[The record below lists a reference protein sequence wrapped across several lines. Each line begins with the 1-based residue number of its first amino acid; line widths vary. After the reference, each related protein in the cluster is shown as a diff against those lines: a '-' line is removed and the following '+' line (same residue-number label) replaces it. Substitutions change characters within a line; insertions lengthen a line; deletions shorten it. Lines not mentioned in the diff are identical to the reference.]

1 MPKGLGNGQQN
12 DYTKRAIKKELKDW
26 VKSYVDEV
34 IDEYGLGDA
43 GSGTGGSSSSDSG
56 TTPIDDD
63 PVGDGG
69 NSLIGL
75 KFYSESTKSYIDP
88 RDNNQNL
95 IPFGTASKPDKQGNI
110 TVSVRARIEDD
121 RETVDFWRVELNG
134 SLVLEKENKN
144 SKNIIFT
151 NLAPGKE
158 YRAIVRSFDK
168 NKKGIGK
175 SNIIT
180 FLTAGKTTSLP
191 DVTNLQATFDSGS
204 FTATWDGTQART
216 ATDFSGFTVI
226 ITSSEYPT
234 KSKSFFTRNDS
245 FTLSFD
251 DNLFLFGGIA
261 RTITITVKTVDNS
274 GNLSAGI
281 SATAGN
287 APPSAPTNVVVT
299 AQNSG
304 YQVSWDDPKT
314 VDPDYTSTNI
324 YESSTSGG
332 TYYIIYTSST
342 SPVFIPAI
350 SFSKRYV
357 KVSHVDAVGGESTL
371 VGPFEVTPIQ
381 PVQVDE
387 TPPDQRTSI
396 TFTPAVGGVTATW
409 VNPTDTTN
417 NSDIAGVT
425 IRYAKTS
432 SPTNYTWVDVPFT
445 FASPISSKT
454 IDGLLP
460 ATSYDFSLSAY
471 DKIQN
476 RTAYSTTSSIT
487 TLSDTTPPPKPTAPV
502 VAAGN
507 SAGGPMIVRVTQ
519 TATQHGTSPAVP
531 MPIDTSY
538 FKVFML
544 NSGVSSSPGAGI
556 STNTNAIEIGNI
568 TAGFNGSQTQNN
580 FFVPLEEGE
589 QRYFYTRAVDTS
601 GNISDASDATQ
612 SQAMAVFT
620 NAYIKDL
627 SADKIT
633 AGRINA
639 NEYIQVG
646 TTSEQITIKST
657 SALGQIYSGVGT
669 YANAN
674 TGLYIDSSGKFSLKD
689 RLFFDGTNLTLSGT
703 VNATG
708 GIFNGN
714 IQVANPGAIFAGASA
729 SSGARVIMSH
739 LGLASFN
746 SAGQLT
752 FALDAGTGNVFLDG
766 YITIANAQ
774 DYATKTGLAQ
784 TNYTTING
792 GNITTGKIRNST
804 FNPQVDGSG
813 QQVID
818 GTKFS
823 ITGTMLNLDSAS
835 FISPKLRI
843 SESGELEAVGKLT
856 SNGLIVKGS
865 NSAST
870 DDKFPYLSWSS
881 FLNGT
886 SPQNV
891 TYALVADTG
900 ADIIIG
906 ASSGTEVNPA
916 KIRWIYN
923 GMQRASVGWEVPN
936 PGGDESNFAQ
946 SLVIRGAPSS
956 TGATGG
962 KVVVHGQSG
971 TSGQGEV
978 VLRADIL
985 STTGVNNNLITIS
998 GNNRIVAVDG
1008 QGRLGYAAGTTVNL
1022 QAGYLNATDNPSN
1035 SNRITYSNSVGAGT
1049 YYTQNGL
1056 TARDGDIHL
1065 RFI

>member
-12 DYTKRAIKKELKDW
+12 DYTKKAIKKELKDW
-26 VKSYVDEV
+26 VRSYVDEV

-43 GSGTGGSSSSDSG
+43 GSGTGGGSSTIDG
-56 TTPIDDD
+56 TPIDDE
-63 PVGDGG
+63 PIGDGG

-75 KFYSESTKSYIDP
+75 KFYSEGSKSYIDP
-88 RDNNQNL
+88 KDNNQNL
-95 IPFGTASKPDKQGNI
+95 IPFGTASRPDKQGNI

-134 SLVLEKENKN
+134 SLALEKENKN

-180 FLTAGKTTSLP
+180 FLTAGKTSSLP
-191 DVTNLQATFDSGS
+191 DITNLQATFESGS
-204 FTATWDGTQART
+204 FTANWNSTQART
-216 ATDFSGFTVI
+216 ATDFSGFSVI
-226 ITSSEYPT
+226 ITSSEYPLR
-234 KSKSFFTRNDS
+234 SKSFFTRNDS
-245 FTLSFD
+245 FTLPFD

-274 GNLSAGI
+274 GNLSAGV

-304 YQVSWDDPKT
+304 YQVSWDDPRA

-342 SPVFIPAI
+342 SPIFIPAI

-371 VGPFEVTPIQ
+371 AGPFEVTPIQ

-396 TFTPAVGGVTATW
+396 TFTPAVGGVSATW
-409 VNPTDTTN
+409 INPTSTTN

-445 FASPISSKT
+445 FSAPISSKN

-460 ATSYDFSLSAY
+460 ATSYDFSLSTY
-471 DKIQN
+471 DKVQN
-476 RTAYSTTSSIT
+476 RTSYSTTSSIT
-487 TLSDTTPPPKPTAPV
+487 TLSDTTPPPKPTAPA

-519 TATQHGTSPAVP
+519 TATQHGTNPAVP
-531 MPIDTSY
+531 LPIDTSY

-544 NSGVSSSPGAGI
+544 NSGISSPPGTGV
-556 STNTNAIEIGNI
+556 STNADATEIGNL
-568 TAGFNGSQTQNN
+568 TAGFNGSQTQSN

-601 GNISDASDATQ
+601 GNISDASNATQ

-620 NAYIKDL
+620 NAYIQDL

-714 IQVANPGAIFAGASA
+714 VQVASPGSIFAGSSA
-729 SSGARVIMSH
+729 SSGARVIMNH

-746 SAGQLT
+746 SAGQIT
-752 FALDAGTGNVFLDG
+752 FALDASTGNVFLDG

-774 DYATKTGLAQ
+774 DYAIKTGLAQ

-792 GNITTGKIRNST
+792 GNITTGRIRNST
-804 FNPQVDGSG
+804 FTPQLDGSS
-813 QQVID
+813 QPILD
-818 GTKFS
+818 GTAFS
-823 ITGTMLNLDSAS
+823 LTGTMLNLDSGS

-843 SESGELEAVGKLT
+843 SESGQLEALGILT
-856 SNGLIVKGS
+856 STGLIVRDS
-865 NSAST
+865 IATLTYS
-870 DDKFPYLSWSS
+870 SWSS
-881 FLNGT
+881 IVGGS
-886 SPQNV
+886 SPQTVN
-891 TYALVADTG
+891 YALSAD
-900 ADIIIG
+900 
-906 ASSGTEVNPA
+906 SGSDLILGSTSGIVNPA

-1008 QGRLGYAAGTTVNL
+1008 QGRLGYAAGSTVNL

>member
-1 MPKGLGNGQQN
+1 MVEPTGNRQN
-12 DYTKRAIKKELKDW
+12 EYTKKAVKTEIQEW
-26 VKSYVDEV
+26 VEEYVYEVLEGDEKF
-34 IDEYGLGDA
+34 
-43 GSGTGGSSSSDSG
+43 SSLS
-56 TTPIDDD
+56 T
-63 PVGDGG
+63 GDGG
-69 NSLIGL
+69 DGGDPENPIEPPEPPDNRLVSV
-75 KFYSESTKSYIDP
+75 KFLNDAGTEYLDP
-88 RDNNQNL
+88 RDQN
-95 IPFGTASKPDKQGNI
+95 GNYI
-110 TVSVRARIEDD
+110 LLGEVVTEKDGKVYVSVKAEIQDARDK
-121 RETVDFWRVELNG
+121 ETVEYWKVQLDGGFVRERQEVKKFTYKN
-134 SLVLEKENKN
+134 LEPN
-144 SKNIIFT
+144 
-151 NLAPGKE
+151 KE
-158 YRAIVRSFDK
+158 YTTLIRSFDK
-168 NKKGIGK
+168 NSKGIGNSGPIRFK
-175 SNIIT
+175 T
-180 FLTAGKTTSLP
+180 KLTGDLLP
-191 DVTNLQATFDSGS
+191 EVSNLQAEFNGNAFMAS
-204 FTATWDGTQART
+204 WDGSVPKSYSEFDIFAIT
-216 ATDFSGFTVI
+216 
-226 ITSSEYPT
+226 ITSSEYPLIQKT
-234 KSKSFFTRNDS
+234 FATRSESFSLT
-245 FTLSFD
+245 FD
-251 DNLFLFGGIA
+251 ENLFMFGNIA
-261 RTITITVKTVDNS
+261 KSITITVKVSNRTGVLTN
-274 GNLSAGI
+274 GV
-281 SATAGN
+281 SATASN
-287 APPSAPTNVVVT
+287 TPPSAPTNVLVT

-304 YQVSWDDPKT
+304 YQVSWDDPRT

-387 TPPDQRTSI
+387 TPPDLRTSI
-396 TFTPAVGGVTATW
+396 TFTPSVGGAVATW
-409 VNPTDTTN
+409 TNPTDSTN

-445 FASPISSKT
+445 LVAPISSKN

-471 DKIQN
+471 DKTQN
-476 RTAYSTTSSIT
+476 RTSYSTTSSIT
-487 TLSDTTPPPKPTAPV
+487 TLSDTTPPPKPTAPT

-507 SAGGPMIVRVTQ
+507 FAGGPMTVRVTQ
-519 TATQHGTSPAVP
+519 TATQHGTSPAIP
-531 MPIDTSY
+531 LPIDTSY
-538 FKVFML
+538 FKVFIL
-544 NSGVSSSPGAGI
+544 NSGIVSPPGTGV
-556 STNTNAIEIGNI
+556 STNTDATEIGNL
-568 TAGFNGSQTQNN
+568 TAGFNGSQTQSN

-601 GNISDASDATQ
+601 GNISDASNATQ

-620 NAYIKDL
+620 NAYIQDL

-633 AGRINA
+633 AGIINA

-669 YANAN
+669 YGNAN

-714 IQVANPGAIFAGASA
+714 IQVANPGSIFAGASA
-729 SSGARVIMSH
+729 STGARVIMSY

-752 FALDAGTGNVFLDG
+752 FALDAASGNVFLDG
-766 YITIANAQ
+766 YITISDAQGYAN
-774 DYATKTGLAQ
+774 KIGLSQ

-792 GNITTGKIRNST
+792 GNITTGRLRNST
-804 FNPQVDGSG
+804 FTPQLNGSS
-813 QQVID
+813 QEILD
-818 GTKFS
+818 GTAFS

-835 FISPKLRI
+835 FISPKFRI
-843 SESGELEAVGKLT
+843 SESGELVAIGKLT

-865 NSAST
+865 DSAST
-870 DDKFPYLSWSS
+870 DDKFPYLLWNAT
-881 FLNGT
+881 LNQT
-886 SPQNV
+886 SQQNV

-900 ADIIIG
+900 ADVVLG
-906 ASSGTEVNPA
+906 AASGLVNPA

-923 GMQRASVGWEVPN
+923 GMQRAVVGWEVPD

-971 TSGQGEV
+971 STGQGEV

-1008 QGRLGYAAGTTVNL
+1008 QGRLGYAAGTTVSL

-1035 SNRITYSNSVGAGT
+1035 SNRITYSDTIGAGT
-1049 YYTQNGL
+1049 YYTQNNL
-1056 TARDGDIHL
+1056 NARDGDVHF